1 MNFLTIKKKVS
12 KFIGKSRS
20 YITNTRLLSL
30 PSDVIKLIENHKLTA
45 GHAKILVGL
54 ENASFL
60 ASKIVEKKLS
70 VRQVEALVKTFK
82 IKRGK
87 TTISK
92 DANIRDLENSLSEK
106 IGINVNIRN
115 NKRNKGTIT
124 FEYKDIDQLNK
135 IIQIV
140 KSNY

>member
-1 MNFLTIKKKVS
+1 MIC
-12 KFIGKSRS
+12 RS
-20 YITNTRLLSL
+20 SL
-30 PSDVIKLIENHKLTA
+30 
-45 GHAKILVGL
+45 
-54 ENASFL
+54 
-60 ASKIVEKKLS
+60 
-70 VRQVEALVKTFK
+70 KTFK

-87 TTISK
+87 NTISK